1 MDSSRRPYWEIS
13 QTNVDNVS
21 VSYVNKTSNHFL
33 LIIGR
38 PIYTHTQNFNVY
50 AFGCDSIHVILFMRA
65 FDASASASAIAPMP
79 HDDASGIPRAIE
91 R

>member
-38 PIYTHTQNFNVY
+38 PTIYTHTKNFKVY
-50 AFGCDSIHVILFMRA
+50 EFGCDSIHVILFMRA
-65 FDASASASAIAPMP
+65 FDASAIAPMP